1 MKEKNNNGKEILKL
15 LQENY
20 ELNTAQDL
28 SSAIKNMFKDA
39 LQEMMNAEFDN
50 SMGYSKYDKK
60 VEKTNYRNGST
71 KKNLKSE
78 FGEFE
83 FETPRDRKGE
93 FEPRIEVSATMVS
106 NITDRIIPEIKEWQ
120 ERPLDSVYPIIFID
134 AVHFSVR
141 EENRVVKKA
150 AYIVLGINKDGYK
163 EILGIWIGENESS
176 KFWLGVLND
185 LKARGVVDI
194 LIMCSDNL
202 TGIKQAIETAYPKT
216 IQQRCIVHMIRNSVK
231 FVSYKDLKE
240 FCNDLKKIYTSKNEK
255 QGYEELQKIKEKW
268 KDKYIGAFKTWE
280 ENWDAICPFF
290 QFSEP
295 IRKIMY
301 TTNTIESLNRQF
313 RKYTKVKSV
322 FHFLV
327 FLYLK
332 NYRQKYIMCLCLSS
346 FYLLYDDLIKFKRID
361 LCLFFSFKTFDQYFL
376 GYYHLQLY
384 LLFYLPFLYL
394 LLFLLMYLFLLLLP
408 LVFLHLSCLSF
419 EVFELNL

>member
-50 SMGYSKYDKK
+50 TMGYSKYDKK
-60 VEKTNYRNGST
+60 TEKTNYRNGST

-83 FETPRDRKGE
+83 FETPRDRNGE
-93 FEPRIEVSATMVS
+93 FEPKIVPKNTRDVSGIEDKIISLYARGLTTREINEQIQDLYGIEVSATMVS
-106 NITDRIIPEIKEWQ
+106 NITDQIIPEIKEWQ

-185 LKARGVVDI
+185 LKQRGVVDI

-240 FCNDLKKIYTSKNEK
+240 FCKDLKKIYTSKNEK
-255 QGYEELQKIKEKW
+255 QGYEELQKVKEKW
-268 KDKYIGAFKTWE
+268 KDKYISAFKTWE

-313 RKYTKVKSV
+313 RKYTKTKSV
-322 FHFLV
+322 FPTDMSLLKC
-327 FLYLK
+327 LYLSTK
-332 NYRQKYIMCLCLSS
+332 NITRKWTAPYQNWGPILSELSIM
-346 FYLLYDDLIKFKRID
+346 FDGRI
-361 LCLFFSFKTFDQYFL
+361 
-376 GYYHLQLY
+376 
-384 LLFYLPFLYL
+384 
-394 LLFLLMYLFLLLLP
+394 
-408 LVFLHLSCLSF
+408 
-419 EVFELNL
+419 

>member
-1 MKEKNNNGKEILKL
+1 MKEKNDNGKEILKL

-60 VEKTNYRNGST
+60 ADKTNYRNGST

-83 FETPRDRKGE
+83 FETPRDRNGE
-93 FEPRIEVSATMVS
+93 FKPKIVPKNTRDVSGIEDKIISLYARGLTTREINEQIQDLYGIEVSATMVS

-163 EILGIWIGENESS
+163 EIIGIWIGENESS

-185 LKARGVVDI
+185 LKQRGVIDI

-240 FCNDLKKIYTSKNEK
+240 FCKDLKKIYTSKNEK
-255 QGYEELQKIKEKW
+255 QGYEELQKVKEKW
-268 KDKYIGAFKTWE
+268 KDKYISAFKTWE
-280 ENWDAICPFF
+280 ENWEDSCPFF

-313 RKYTKVKSV
+313 RKYTKTKSV
-322 FHFLV
+322 FPTDMSLLKC
-327 FLYLK
+327 LYLSTK
-332 NYRQKYIMCLCLSS
+332 NITRKWTAPYQNWGPILLELSIM
-346 FYLLYDDLIKFKRID
+346 FDGRI
-361 LCLFFSFKTFDQYFL
+361 
-376 GYYHLQLY
+376 
-384 LLFYLPFLYL
+384 
-394 LLFLLMYLFLLLLP
+394 
-408 LVFLHLSCLSF
+408 
-419 EVFELNL
+419 